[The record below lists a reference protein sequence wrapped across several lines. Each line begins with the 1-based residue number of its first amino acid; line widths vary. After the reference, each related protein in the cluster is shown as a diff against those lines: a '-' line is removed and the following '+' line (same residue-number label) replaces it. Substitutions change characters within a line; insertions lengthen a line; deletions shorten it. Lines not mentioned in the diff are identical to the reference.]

1 MQDNM
6 PPIDAKIRILIASEN
21 RSSQSTITFPNRPP
35 SSSPYRLQWFV
46 TKLPEARPVDLGL
59 DIGPFVR

>member
-1 MQDNM
+1 M

-21 RSSQSTITFPNRPP
+21 RSSQSTITFLNCPP
-35 SSSPYRLQWFV
+35 SISLYRLQWFV